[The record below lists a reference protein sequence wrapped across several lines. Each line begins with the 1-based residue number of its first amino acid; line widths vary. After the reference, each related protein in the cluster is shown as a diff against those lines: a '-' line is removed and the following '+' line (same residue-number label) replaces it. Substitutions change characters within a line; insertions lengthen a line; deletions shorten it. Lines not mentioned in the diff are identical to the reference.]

1 MQDDDRKGDSSMTTK
16 PLSSQADVMHRRAEE
31 LSGREVAPAE
41 EQPSPEQIQYML
53 HELREQKIE
62 LEMQNDELRHAQQ
75 KLEESRACHFDLYDL
90 APVGYLT
97 LDEQGLILEANLR
110 AATLLGVERVT
121 LLNQP
126 LSRYISPEDQD
137 SYALQR
143 KQLAGTGTAQSRDM
157 RMLYADGSTFW
168 AHLQANPAQK
178 GECWITLQDIT
189 ELWQARQELLNTQKI
204 ESLGILAG
212 GIAHDFNNILAAILG
227 YISLARLQ
235 LHDPEKAK
243 KRLEEAEKATGRAKD
258 LAKQLLT
265 FARGGEPVK
274 KIIDM
279 RALLKE
285 AVGFALLGS
294 NVNCVFSL
302 ADDLWPLE
310 ADEGQIAQVIHNLVL
325 NAVQAMPEGGTV
337 TVSAENVIAR
347 ENGDRYV
354 RFSVED
360 TGDGIPEENLLK
372 IFDPYFTTKQHG
384 SGLGLATC
392 FSIIKKH
399 GGKIRASSRIGKGST
414 FTASLRA
421 SVMARASESETQ
433 KTLSQGRG
441 PVLVMDDEKMIRE
454 VTQALLE
461 ELGYTVECAENG
473 SETVELY
480 LKRREQGVPF
490 AAVILDLTVPGEVGG
505 RETIKNL
512 LEIDPEV
519 KAIACSGYTSG
530 PALANYREYGFSG
543 VLCKPFRLEELSAA
557 MHELLILHGTVDS
570 TVPESR

>member
-1 MQDDDRKGDSSMTTK
+1 
-16 PLSSQADVMHRRAEE
+16 MHRRAEE
-31 LSGREVAPAE
+31 MTRKE
-41 EQPSPEQIQYML
+41 EASSQEPRSPEQIQHML
-53 HELREQKIE
+53 HELRVHKIE
-62 LEMQNDELRHAQQ
+62 LEMQNEDMRRTLQELEA
-75 KLEESRACHFDLYDL
+75 SRACYFDLYDL

-97 LDEQGLILEANLR
+97 LNEQGLILEANLR
-110 AATLLGVERVT
+110 AASLLGVERDK
-121 LLNQP
+121 LHKQP
-126 LSRYISPEDQD
+126 LSCYIFPDDQD
-137 SYALQR
+137 SYTLQR
-143 KQLAGTGTAQSRDM
+143 KQLLETGTAQSRDM
-157 RMLYADGSTFW
+157 RMQHSDGSTFW
-168 AHLQANPAQK
+168 THLQANPAQS

-243 KRLEEAEKATGRAKD
+243 KRLEEAEKAAGRAKG

-279 RALLKE
+279 RAMLKE

-294 NVNCVFSL
+294 NVNCAFSL

-325 NAVQAMPEGGTV
+325 NAVQAMPQGGTV
-337 TVSAENVIAR
+337 TVCAENVIAK

-354 RFSVED
+354 KFSVED
-360 TGDGIPEENLLK
+360 TGAGIAEENLLK
-372 IFDPYFTTKQHG
+372 IFDPYFTTKLHG

-414 FTASLRA
+414 FTVSLRA
-421 SVMARASESETQ
+421 SVQGRSAESDAR
-433 KTLSQGRG
+433 KTLPQGRG

-461 ELGYTVECAENG
+461 ELGYTAECAENG

-480 LKRREQGVPF
+480 LKRKEQGVPF

-505 RETIKNL
+505 RETIKTL
-512 LEIDPEV
+512 LEIDPDV
-519 KAIACSGYTSG
+519 KAIACSGYTNG
-530 PALANYREYGFSG
+530 PAMANYREYGFSG

-557 MHELLILHGTVDS
+557 MHDLLMLQGTVDS
-570 TVPESR
+570 AVPE

>member
-1 MQDDDRKGDSSMTTK
+1 MTIK
-16 PLSSQADVMHRRAEE
+16 PLSARADDLRRRAEE
-31 LSGREVAPAE
+31 LAGREEASAE
-41 EQPSPEQIQYML
+41 EQASPGQRQQML
-53 HELREQKIE
+53 HELMVQKIE
-62 LEMQNDELRHAQQ
+62 LEMQNEEMRRSQQ
-75 KLEESRACHFDLYDL
+75 ELEESRACHFDLYDL

-97 LDEQGLILEANLR
+97 LGEQGLIREANLR
-110 AATLLGVERVT
+110 AATLLGVERGT
-121 LLNQP
+121 LLKQP
-126 LSRYISPEDQD
+126 LSRYISPEDQH
-137 SYALQR
+137 SYVLQR
-143 KQLAGTGTAQSRDM
+143 KQLVETGAAQSRDM
-157 RMLYADGSTFW
+157 RMLHSDGSTFW
-168 AHLQANPAQK
+168 AHLQANPAQH
-178 GECWITLQDIT
+178 GECWITLLDIT

-243 KRLEEAEKATGRAKD
+243 KRLEEAEKATCRAKD

-274 KIIDM
+274 TIIDM
-279 RALLKE
+279 RAMLKE

-294 NVNCVFSL
+294 NVNCVLSL

-337 TVSAENVIAR
+337 TVSAENAVAR

-360 TGDGIPEENLLK
+360 TGAGIPEENLLK

-392 FSIIKKH
+392 YSIIKKH

-414 FTASLRA
+414 FTVSLRA
-421 SVMARASESETQ
+421 SLRERASESDTR

-480 LKRREQGVPF
+480 LKRKEQGVPF

-505 RETIKNL
+505 RETIKTL
-512 LEIDPEV
+512 LEIDPDV
-519 KAIACSGYTSG
+519 KALACSGYTSG
-530 PALANYREYGFSG
+530 PAMANYREYGFSG
-543 VLCKPFRLEELSAA
+543 VLSKPFRLEELSAA
-557 MHELLILHGTVDS
+557 MHDLLIPHGTLDS
-570 TVPESR
+570 TVPGSG

>member
-1 MQDDDRKGDSSMTTK
+1 MSGRKHDDDRKGDSAMTRK
-16 PLSSQADVMHRRAEE
+16 ILSAQADIMHRRAEE
-31 LSGREVAPAE
+31 MARKE
-41 EQPSPEQIQYML
+41 EASTQKPHSPEQLQHML
-53 HELREQKIE
+53 HELRVQKIE
-62 LEMQNDELRHAQQ
+62 LQMQNEEMRRTQQEL
-75 KLEESRACHFDLYDL
+75 EGSRACNFDLYDL

-97 LDEQGLILEANLR
+97 LNEQGLILEANLR
-110 AATLLGVERVT
+110 AATLLGVERDT
-121 LLNQP
+121 LLKQP
-126 LSRYISPEDQD
+126 LSSYIFPDDQD
-137 SYALQR
+137 SYSLQR
-143 KQLAGTGTAQSRDM
+143 KQLVETGTAQSRDM
-157 RMLYADGSTFW
+157 RMLHSDGSTLW
-168 AHLQANPAQK
+168 VHLQANPAQS
-178 GECWITLQDIT
+178 GEYWITLQEIT

-243 KRLEEAEKATGRAKD
+243 KRLKEAENATGRAKD

-265 FARGGEPVK
+265 FARGGEPLK

-279 RALLKE
+279 RAVLKE

-302 ADDLWPLE
+302 ADDLWSLE

-325 NAVQAMPEGGTV
+325 NAVQAMSEGGTV

-354 RFSVED
+354 RFSVVD
-360 TGDGIPEENLLK
+360 TGAGISEENQLK

-399 GGKIRASSRIGKGST
+399 GGKIRVSSRIGKGST
-414 FTASLRA
+414 FTVSLRA
-421 SVMARASESETQ
+421 SLQERASESDTR

-473 SETVELY
+473 SETVDLY
-480 LKRREQGVPF
+480 LKRKKQGLPF
-490 AAVILDLTVPGEVGG
+490 AAVILDLTVPGEFGG
-505 RETIKNL
+505 RETIKDL
-512 LEIDPEV
+512 LEIDPDV
-519 KAIACSGYTSG
+519 KAIACSGYTNG
-530 PALANYREYGFSG
+530 PAMANYLEYGFSG

-557 MHELLILHGTVDS
+557 MHELL
-570 TVPESR
+570 VP

>member
-1 MQDDDRKGDSSMTTK
+1 MQDDDRKGDDPMITK
-16 PLSSQADVMHRRAEE
+16 PLSARADDLRRRAEE
-31 LSGREVAPAE
+31 LAAREVASAE
-41 EQPSPEQIQYML
+41 EQRSPGQIQKMH
-53 HELREQKIE
+53 HELMVQKIE
-62 LEMQNDELRHAQQ
+62 LEMQNEDMRRTLQE
-75 KLEESRACHFDLYDL
+75 LEEARACHFDLYDL

-110 AATLLGVERVT
+110 AATLLGVERGT
-121 LLNQP
+121 LLKQP
-126 LSRYISPEDQD
+126 LSRYVSPEDRE

-143 KQLAGTGTAQSRDM
+143 KQLVETGTAQSRDV
-157 RMLYADGSTFW
+157 RMLHSDGSTFW
-168 AHLQANPAQK
+168 AHLQANPAQS

-243 KRLEEAEKATGRAKD
+243 KRLEEAEKAAGRAKG

-265 FARGGEPVK
+265 FSRGGEPVK

-279 RALLKE
+279 RVILKE

-294 NVNCVFSL
+294 NVNCAFSL

-325 NAVQAMPEGGTV
+325 NAVQAMPQGGTV
-337 TVSAENVIAR
+337 TVSAENVIAK

-354 RFSVED
+354 KFSVED
-360 TGDGIPEENLLK
+360 TGAGIAEENLLK
-372 IFDPYFTTKQHG
+372 IFDPYFTTKLHG

-414 FTASLRA
+414 FTVSLRA
-421 SVMARASESETQ
+421 SVQGRSAESDAR
-433 KTLSQGRG
+433 KTLPQGRG

-461 ELGYTVECAENG
+461 ELGYTAECAENG

-480 LKRREQGVPF
+480 LKRKEQGVPF

-505 RETIKNL
+505 RETIKTL
-512 LEIDPEV
+512 LEIDPDV
-519 KAIACSGYTSG
+519 KAIACSGYTNG
-530 PALANYREYGFSG
+530 PAMANYREYGFSG

-557 MHELLILHGTVDS
+557 MHDLLMLQGTVDS
-570 TVPESR
+570 AVPE

>member
-1 MQDDDRKGDSSMTTK
+1 MTTQ
-16 PLSSQADVMHRRAEE
+16 PLSTRAGDLRRRAEE
-31 LSGREVAPAE
+31 LAGREEASAE
-41 EQPSPEQIQYML
+41 EQRSPGQIQKLL
-53 HELREQKIE
+53 HDLSEQMIE
-62 LEMQNDELRHAQQ
+62 MEMQNEELRRTQQ
-75 KLEESRACHFDLYDL
+75 ELELSRACHFDLYDL

-110 AATLLGVERVT
+110 AATLLGVERGI
-121 LLNQP
+121 LLKRP
-126 LSRYISPEDQD
+126 LSRYIFPEDQE

-157 RMLYADGSTFW
+157 RMLHADGSTFW

-212 GIAHDFNNILAAILG
+212 GIAHDFNNILAVILG

-279 RALLKE
+279 RAMLKE

-325 NAVQAMPEGGTV
+325 NAVQAMSEGGTV
-337 TVSAENVIAR
+337 TVSAENVIAS

-354 RFSVED
+354 RLSVED
-360 TGDGIPEENLLK
+360 TGAGIPEENLLK

-414 FTASLRA
+414 FTVSLRA
-421 SVMARASESETQ
+421 SLQEHVSESDTR
-433 KTLSQGRG
+433 KTVSQGRG

-480 LKRREQGVPF
+480 LKRKEEGLPF
-490 AAVILDLTVPGEVGG
+490 AAVILDLTVPGELGG
-505 RETIKNL
+505 RETIRNL
-512 LEIDPEV
+512 LEIDPDV
-519 KAIACSGYTSG
+519 KAIACSGYTNG
-530 PALANYREYGFSG
+530 PAMATYREYGFSG

-557 MHELLILHGTVDS
+557 MHDLLIPHCTAGSPGPGSL
-570 TVPESR
+570 

>member
-1 MQDDDRKGDSSMTTK
+1 MITNTLSARADDMR
-16 PLSSQADVMHRRAEE
+16 RRAEE
-31 LSGREVAPAE
+31 MVRKEEAAAE
-41 EQPSPEQIQYML
+41 EPLSPEQTRQML
-53 HELREQKIE
+53 HELRVQKIE
-62 LEMQNDELRHAQQ
+62 LEMQNEDMRRTQHELEDS
-75 KLEESRACHFDLYDL
+75 LACYFDLYDL

-97 LDEQGLILEANLR
+97 LNGQGLILEANLR
-110 AATLLGVERVT
+110 AATLLGVERDT
-121 LLNQP
+121 LLKQP
-126 LSRYISPEDQD
+126 LFGFIFPDDQD
-137 SYALQR
+137 SYHLQL
-143 KQLAGTGTAQSRDM
+143 KQLVETGAAQSRDM
-157 RMLYADGSTFW
+157 RMQHPDGTTFW
-168 AHLQANPAQK
+168 AHLQATPAQN

-235 LHDPEKAK
+235 LHDPDKVK
-243 KRLEEAEKATGRAKD
+243 KRLEEAEKATDRAKD

-279 RALLKE
+279 RAMLKE
-285 AVGFALLGS
+285 AAGFALLGS

-302 ADDLWPLE
+302 AEDLWPLE

-325 NAVQAMPEGGTV
+325 NAAQAMSEGGTV
-337 TVSAENVIAR
+337 TVSAENVRAR
-347 ENGDRYV
+347 QNGDKYV

-360 TGDGIPEENLLK
+360 TGAGIPEENLLK

-399 GGKIRASSRIGKGST
+399 GGKIRATSRNGRGST
-414 FTASLRA
+414 FTVSLRA
-421 SVMARASESETQ
+421 SVQGRASEAD
-433 KTLSQGRG
+433 TLKAPSQGRG

-454 VTQALLE
+454 IAQELLE

-480 LKRREQGVPF
+480 LKRKEQGVPF
-490 AAVILDLTVPGEVGG
+490 AAVILDLTVPGEIGG
-505 RETIKNL
+505 REIIKSL
-512 LEIDPEV
+512 LEIDPDV
-519 KAIACSGYTSG
+519 KAIACSGYTNG
-530 PALANYREYGFSG
+530 PVMANYREYGFSG
-543 VLCKPFRLEELSAA
+543 VLCKPFRLEELSDS
-557 MHELLILHGTVDS
+557 MQGLHMSQGYADS
-570 TVPESR
+570 TLPESR